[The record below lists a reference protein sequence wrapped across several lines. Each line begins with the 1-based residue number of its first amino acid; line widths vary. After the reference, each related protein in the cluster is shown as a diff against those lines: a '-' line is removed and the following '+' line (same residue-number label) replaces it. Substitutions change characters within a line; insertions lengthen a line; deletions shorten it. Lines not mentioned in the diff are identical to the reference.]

1 MTENVTSLKKK
12 AHDLVQKGKLD
23 SALKIFNLVVE
34 EDPKEASVHNKIGDI
49 LLKLKQEDKAK
60 EHFLT
65 SAKLYNDE
73 GLQMVA
79 LSICRKIIRA
89 FPEEIEANLIM
100 GTCYFLQNKNEQ
112 AKKEFLHYLKGKPS
126 LDSPDVAIALK
137 ALAALDPDS
146 PKWVSNLAKVAY
158 KQENEPF
165 LDYAVSISMERNHPD
180 LEKISRQLKRL
191 RAKLH
196 PAPVKKRKPDVP
208 AKKKKPEPNAPVKKR
223 KPDVPV
229 NKRKPDVTIEKPE
242 PDVPVN
248 KRKPDVT
255 IEKPEPDV
263 PVNKRK
269 PEVTVEE
276 PEPKVAI
283 EELEPAV
290 TIEEPEPVKKR
301 KKKRK
306 KEKKTEP
313 DIVTSTV
320 LDNLSFDEDDMI
332 LDDGLAQS
340 YFPND
345 YKTDSKKTAAEDSQ
359 PETGERKASKNAKK
373 NLEFD
378 RSDIQ
383 QGRNESSDDILQDI
397 TDDDDEDWS
406 IDEIENTGPQ
416 RIGEYFV
423 ASGLL
428 KAGDVLR
435 ALEQQSSQPDGER
448 LGNVLVAMNLVSV
461 RQVREAL
468 SKQVADMR
476 NRLERDPGDA
486 LGYIEMANLLLD
498 VGDFYGAVGA
508 YLRAAEIYRN
518 DERDYMVFELLEGVL
533 DICPES
539 LSAAKEIVRIRH
551 TIDTEGQSRAFYR
564 LAVAYLL
571 NDSPYEAI
579 ASLEAAVE
587 VCPDYK
593 DAKELMNG
601 LRPDEHSQSGVT
613 GVADILDDIDN
624 VKVDTSKK
632 ALADIIMEFKR
643 GVDSSITTED
653 YSTHF
658 DLGIAYREMG
668 LFREAIQEFEKV
680 LVSPDYRI
688 KAREMLGR
696 CTFDMKRYDEA
707 EDHFRKGLVLATTTN
722 NESAIVGFHVNLCR
736 VYEYTG
742 RSGHAEAEKKI
753 AEELDPVMARALQL
767 E

>member
-34 EDPKEASVHNKIGDI
+34 EDPKDASVHNKVGDI

-65 SAKLYNDE
+65 SANLYSDE
-73 GLQMVA
+73 GLYMVS

-89 FPEEIEANLIM
+89 FPKELEANYIM
-100 GTCYFLQNKNEQ
+100 ANCFFHQDKHDH
-112 AKKEFLHYLKGKPS
+112 AKKEYVSFLTGKPS
-126 LDSPDVAIALK
+126 LDSPEVAIALK
-137 ALAALDPDS
+137 ALTTLESEA

-158 KQENEPF
+158 KQKNEAF
-165 LDYAVSISMERNHPD
+165 LEYAVSVSMERNLSETD
-180 LEKISRQLKRL
+180 KIAQMLEKL
-191 RAKLH
+191 RAHLH
-196 PAPVKKRKPDVP
+196 PAPKVVPKPKRKPD
-208 AKKKKPEPNAPVKKR
+208 
-223 KPDVPV
+223 
-229 NKRKPDVTIEKPE
+229 
-242 PDVPVN
+242 
-248 KRKPDVT
+248 
-255 IEKPEPDV
+255 
-263 PVNKRK
+263 
-269 PEVTVEE
+269 
-276 PEPKVAI
+276 PK
-283 EELEPAV
+283 
-290 TIEEPEPVKKR
+290 
-301 KKKRK
+301 
-306 KEKKTEP
+306 
-313 DIVTSTV
+313 IVTESDIDSSALLT
-320 LDNLSFDEDDMI
+320 NLSFGQDD
-332 LDDGLAQS
+332 LLQGDSESDDNIEFTS
-340 YFPND
+340 ISD
-345 YKTDSKKTAAEDSQ
+345 YAEELPASSPEKKSV
-359 PETGERKASKNAKK
+359 PETVPPKARIHTDETTEPKHVS
-373 NLEFD
+373 FD
-378 RSDIQ
+378 KSDIQ
-383 QGRNESSDDILQDI
+383 RGENESSDDIFGEI
-397 TDDDDEDWS
+397 TKDDGEDWG
-406 IDEIENTGPQ
+406 IAELENLGPQ

-423 ASGLL
+423 ACGLL

-435 ALEQQSSQPDGER
+435 ALDQQSTESEDTR
-448 LGNVLVAMNLVSV
+448 LGDVLVSMNLVSV

-468 SKQVADMR
+468 SKQVASMR
-476 NRLERDPGDA
+476 DRLDRDPGDA

-551 TIDTEGQSRAFYR
+551 TIDKEGQARAFYR

-571 NDSPYEAI
+571 NDSQYEAI

-587 VCPDYK
+587 VCPQYK
-593 DAKELMNG
+593 DARELMNG
-601 LRPDEHSQSGVT
+601 LRPDELRESGVT

-632 ALADIIMEFKR
+632 ALAEIIMEFKR
-643 GVDSSITTED
+643 GVDSSISKED

-680 LVSPDYRI
+680 LISPEYRV

-696 CTFDMKRYDEA
+696 CTFDMKRFDEA
-707 EDHFRKGLVLATTTN
+707 EDHFRKGLVLASSTDN
-722 NESAIVGFHVNLCR
+722 RIAIIGFHVNLSR
-736 VYEYTG
+736 VYDFTG
-742 RSGHAEAEKKI
+742 RSGHAEAEMKL
-753 AEELDPVMARALQL
+753 AVELDPVMAKALQL